1 MTDMEKEAVRIAGW
15 NVVSMLTVILVGGF
29 FIVKLIDRK
38 VR

>member
-1 MTDMEKEAVRIAGW
+1 MTDMEKEAARVVGW
-15 NVVSMLTVILVGGF
+15 NVVSMLTVLLVGGF